1 MSRRTHRRAAAAG
14 SAALLSC
21 MLLGTPAAHAAPPA
35 PDSKGGW
42 TGTWG
47 TAPAPAAPDGISKE
61 GLDDRTVRMVV
72 HTSAAGGE
80 LRLRFSNA
88 HGSAPLALGRTTVAL
103 PGPGPNPAPAA
114 GTLRPVTFGGAGTA
128 TVPVG
133 AEIVSDPVPFDVP
146 ADRDLLVSVHLPKP
160 TGPATWHWLAQQT
173 NYVSEPGD
181 HAADAGNGAFT
192 RAETSWFFL
201 TGVDVRGKGARGT
214 VVALGDS
221 QTDGVKSTLD
231 GNARW
236 TDALARRLTADPAGR
251 GLGVLNEGLGGNRIL
266 RDGSET
272 DRPQRGTAAAK
283 RLQRDVIDRPGVRT
297 AVLYEGINDL
307 QLEPK
312 ASAAQVLDGLRGMA
326 RRLHEQH
333 IRVVVG
339 TLTPFKDSPFY
350 TPEAEKARSEVNA
363 ALRSPAARADFD
375 AVVDFDAAVRDEADP
390 QRVRAAFDGGDH
402 IHLNDAGYR
411 TLAEAVPLAELT
423 GSPAPA
429 VHGR

>member
-1 MSRRTHRRAAAAG
+1 MSRHTRRRAAAAG
-14 SAALLSC
+14 TAALLSC
-21 MLLGTPAAHAAPPA
+21 MLLGTSSAHAAPSA
-35 PDSKGGW
+35 EAGQDGW

-61 GLDDRTVRMVV
+61 GVDNRTVRMVV

-103 PGPGPNPAPAA
+103 PGPGSSPVA
-114 GTLRPVTFGGAGTA
+114 GTLRPVTFNGASGT

-133 AEIVSDPVPFDVP
+133 AEVVSDPVAFDVP

-160 TGPATWHWLAQQT
+160 TGPTTWHWLAQQT

-192 RAETSWFFL
+192 RSETSWFFL

-221 QTDGVKSTLD
+221 QTDGVKSTPD

-236 TDALARRLTADPAGR
+236 TDALARRLTADPATR

-307 QLEPK
+307 QLEPR

-350 TPEAEKARSEVNA
+350 TPEAEKARTEVNA

-375 AVVDFDAAVRDEADP
+375 AVVDFDAAVRDQADP
-390 QRVRAAFDGGDH
+390 QRVRASLDGGDH

-411 TLAEAVPLAELT
+411 ALAEAVPLAELT
-423 GSPAPA
+423 GSPVPA
-429 VHGR
+429 AHGR